1 MHKSKPRTFQNALE
15 DGFFSFLADRKC
27 RHILREATE
36 MKIHP
41 NNEILKDAH
50 PEKIK
55 KNERSLDKRFGAIL
69 NEHIE
74 NPSKI
79 DVGTKRPPMTNNISE
94 IQPDMVSPV
103 EKDPIIGRTEK
114 FLDILDEYRQ
124 KLGNPRFI
132 LKDIYPLINKMEV
145 ENEGLT
151 PVLNS
156 LPDGDELKDILN
168 QILITSSLEIIKFK
182 RGDYLNP

>member
-1 MHKSKPRTFQNALE
+1 MHQSKPRTFQNALE

-55 KNERSLDKRFGAIL
+55 KNERSLDKGFGAIL

-79 DVGTKRPPMTNNISE
+79 DVGTKRPPITNNISE
-94 IQPDMVSPV
+94 IQPNMVSPV
-103 EKDPIIGRTEK
+103 EKDPIISRTEK

-132 LKDIYPLINKMEV
+132 LKDIYPLINEMEV